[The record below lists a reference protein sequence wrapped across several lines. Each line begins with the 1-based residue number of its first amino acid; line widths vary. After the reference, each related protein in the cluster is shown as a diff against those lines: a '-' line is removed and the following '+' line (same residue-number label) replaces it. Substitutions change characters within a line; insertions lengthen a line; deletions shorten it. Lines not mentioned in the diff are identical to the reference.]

1 MASDQNYFFSLSDVS
16 VETSNFEGIYSSNI
30 VIHLDL
36 KLAITI
42 SPDLYFITRQYRLK
56 RKNNHI
62 DDCPGLSGGTN
73 GRAVGGFLNAP
84 TLEVLVSV

>member
-62 DDCPGLSGGTN
+62 DDCPGLATAGPC
-73 GRAVGGFLNAP
+73 GGFLNAP